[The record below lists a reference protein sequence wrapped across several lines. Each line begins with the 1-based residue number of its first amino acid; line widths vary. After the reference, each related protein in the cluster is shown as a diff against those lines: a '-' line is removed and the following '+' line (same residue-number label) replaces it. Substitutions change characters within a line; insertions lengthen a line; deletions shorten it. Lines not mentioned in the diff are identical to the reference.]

1 MRVSPWKLLLPNRL
15 LTGEATRMRIP
26 RRKAHAL
33 LGVTLFTRTEA
44 IHRKICRMRRR
55 EYYARD
61 AQCTLRAE
69 CKTRP
74 ARRGW
79 LCASSLIGSFVL
91 SWHISHFPSLCIS
104 LLLFVEMKDRDSLPS
119 FLHAWDSFV
128 NFVFLPRFYEKNMSF
143 SLFSKFILRIQL
155 LII

>member
-1 MRVSPWKLLLPNRL
+1 MRVSPWKLLHPNRL

-26 RRKAHAL
+26 RREAHAL

-55 EYYARD
+55 EHYARD

-91 SWHISHFPSLCIS
+91 SWHISQSPSLCIS
-104 LLLFVEMKDRDSLPS
+104 PPLFAEMKDKDSLPS
-119 FLHAWDSFV
+119 SLHARESFV
-128 NFVFLPRFYEKNMSF
+128 NFVFLLRFYGKRISF
-143 SLFSKFILRIQL
+143 SV
-155 LII
+155 